1 MGILFE
7 QAAVA
12 FCYLLT
18 LHPPNPSST
27 MSWSQNLQAYLA
39 AESTDYSYACL
50 YTVDGTSSF
59 GECGAGKE
67 TLSAAEV
74 ANAVKAVK
82 GSAKYQ
88 GVTVGGVKYVYL
100 VDADEVPLSR
110 RRRKVSWSS
119 AVLTSLA
126 WCSPQLSP
134 ARSWAE
140 SSS

>member
-1 MGILFE
+1 
-7 QAAVA
+7 
-12 FCYLLT
+12 
-18 LHPPNPSST
+18 

-100 VDADEVPLSR
+100 VDADEV
-110 RRRKVSWSS
+110 S
-119 AVLTSLA
+119 AFKKEKKGLLVFSGANFACLVFTSAEPRQVMGGVLKLKS
-126 WCSPQLSP
+126 QLN
-134 ARSWAE
+134 AAGLV
-140 SSS
+140 

>member
-74 ANAVKAVK
+74 ANAVKAV
-82 GSAKYQ
+82 
-88 GVTVGGVKYVYL
+88 GGVKYVYL
-100 VDADEVPLSR
+100 ADADEV
-110 RRRKVSWSS
+110 S
-119 AVLTSLA
+119 AFKKEKKGLLVFSGA
-126 WCSPQLSP
+126 NF
-134 ARSWAE
+134 
-140 SSS
+140 